1 MTWTA
6 IFVEI
11 RFARGDFSEFGKS
24 QFVWTTEVT
33 LLAQHSNPV
42 FSTKCIDIYTDPAQN
57 ITHLLPSFEG
67 EYKYEGILNFISRV
81 FISGIFILFAY
92 WRMAGV
98 IVWIEMIKSLRYYI
112 KSLRLYNICIKKC
125 HTDEIQNIII
135 KTFGIERTVK
145 GDFESPFP
153 RLSACSR
160 INELL
165 SYEGITY
172 RAYV

>member
-1 MTWTA
+1 M
-6 IFVEI
+6 
-11 RFARGDFSEFGKS
+11 
-24 QFVWTTEVT
+24 
-33 LLAQHSNPV
+33 
-42 FSTKCIDIYTDPAQN
+42 
-57 ITHLLPSFEG
+57 
-67 EYKYEGILNFISRV
+67 
-81 FISGIFILFAY
+81 FISGIFILYAY
-92 WRMAGV
+92 WSMAGV

-165 SYEGITY
+165 SYIYTKVLHIVRMCKNMWSNY
-172 RAYV
+172 ATQ

>member
-24 QFVWTTEVT
+24 HQFTWTTEVT
-33 LLAQHSNPV
+33 LLAQHSNP
-42 FSTKCIDIYTDPAQN
+42 DL
-57 ITHLLPSFEG
+57 LLPSFEG

-112 KSLRLYNICIKKC
+112 KNRNNNSQQY
-125 HTDEIQNIII
+125 Q
-135 KTFGIERTVK
+135 TV
-145 GDFESPFP
+145 S
-153 RLSACSR
+153 SS
-160 INELL
+160 
-165 SYEGITY
+165 
-172 RAYV
+172 V

>member
-33 LLAQHSNPV
+33 LLAQHSNP
-42 FSTKCIDIYTDPAQN
+42 DL
-57 ITHLLPSFEG
+57 LLPSFEG

-112 KSLRLYNICIKKC
+112 KSLILYNIYICIKKC

-135 KTFGIERTVK
+135 KTFGIERAVK

-165 SYEGITY
+165 SYIYIYEGITY

>member
-33 LLAQHSNPV
+33 LLAQHSNP
-42 FSTKCIDIYTDPAQN
+42 DL
-57 ITHLLPSFEG
+57 LLPSFEG

-112 KSLRLYNICIKKC
+112 KSLRLYNIYICIKKC

-153 RLSACSR
+153 RLAACSR

-165 SYEGITY
+165 SYIYTKVLHIVRMCKNMWSNY
-172 RAYV
+172 ATQ